1 MSVATRRLPR
11 VLGLFDVSVLA
22 SAAMG
27 PAYSLASTMG
37 LLVVAANGAAPLA
50 LAALVAIMLCVAIAF
65 SRLAREYPNAGSSF
79 AWAAAAFGPSVGA
92 YAAWMLLLSNY
103 FATVAIALPA
113 ATYTLE
119 LFSPGLVAQPGWNAF
134 VAILWISAST
144 ALLYVGMR
152 PTAFAT
158 ALFLVAEFVVVAA
171 SAVAALFAHPAPD
184 LRAYNCLHC
193 DLHGPGIGAPALS
206 FGGFATAMVLGIWMT
221 DGWEVSS
228 SASEETTGDASTPG
242 RGGIVGLLATAAI
255 LIFAIVA
262 YQRIGEYAGFKSHAD
277 DAMAYV
283 ADRLG
288 APWWRPTLLVTVLV
302 STAATLWT
310 TVLYL
315 SRSLFAMGRSHV
327 LPEALGR
334 LDARAVP
341 AVTLVTI
348 YVATVA
354 FVIATAIWPSAGAAL
369 DTILNATAVFLGVL
383 FCLSAFAAM
392 RLVASASGPKRFLSL
407 AVPAAGAI
415 LLAAVI
421 GIDVEQSDATTRSL
435 EIAGLLLGI
444 PFALW
449 RRRSAGAG
457 AATLPVSAG

>member
-1 MSVATRRLPR
+1 MSTEPRRLPR

-79 AWAAAAFGPSVGA
+79 AWAAAAFGPAVGA

-119 LFSPGLVAQPGWNAF
+119 LFSPGLAHLPGWNAF

-158 ALFLVAEFVVVAA
+158 ALFLIAEFVVVAA
-171 SAVAALFAHPAPD
+171 SAVAALFAHPAPEV
-184 LRAYNCLHC
+184 YNCLNC
-193 DLHGPGIGAPALS
+193 RALDAPPLS

-228 SASEETTGDASTPG
+228 SASEETTGAASTPG

-262 YQRIGEYAGFKSHAD
+262 YQRVGTYPGFHASSD
-277 DAMAYV
+277 DAMTYIASK
-283 ADRLG
+283 LG

-315 SRSLFAMGRSHV
+315 SRSLFAMGRARV
-327 LPEALGR
+327 LPEVLGR

-341 AVTLVTI
+341 AVSLLTI

-354 FVIATAIWPSAGAAL
+354 FVIATALWPSAGAAL
-369 DTILNATAVFLGVL
+369 ETILNATAVFLGVL

-392 RLVASASGPKRFLSL
+392 KLVAVASGPKRFLSL

-421 GIDVEQSDATTRSL
+421 GIDVEQSDATTRAL
-435 EIAGLLLGI
+435 EIAGLVIGI
-444 PFALW
+444 PFALL
-449 RRRSAGAG
+449 RRRPGEVVSES
-457 AATLPVSAG
+457 LPVSAG